1 MMKLR
6 TLLACFAVASTTTLC
21 SLGTAKAEDWST
33 STKILATSA
42 MVLTV
47 ADWGQTRDIVKSNG
61 QYIELNRILGPRPS
75 MSAVNTYFV
84 ATLATQYIVAEFL
97 PDPYKTM
104 VLSGMLGISL
114 QAVGNNKSIGLKIN
128 FGL

>member
-1 MMKLR
+1 MKLK
-6 TLLACFAVASTTTLC
+6 TALVCFAVASTTTLC

-33 STKILATSA
+33 STKILTMSA
-42 MVLTV
+42 MALTV

-61 QYIELNRILGPRPS
+61 RYVELNRILGPQPS
-75 MSAVNTYFV
+75 MGKVNAYFV
-84 ATLATQYIVAEFL
+84 GMLVSQFLVAEFL

-104 VLSGMLGISL
+104 VLSGVIGMEL

-128 FGL
+128 FGI